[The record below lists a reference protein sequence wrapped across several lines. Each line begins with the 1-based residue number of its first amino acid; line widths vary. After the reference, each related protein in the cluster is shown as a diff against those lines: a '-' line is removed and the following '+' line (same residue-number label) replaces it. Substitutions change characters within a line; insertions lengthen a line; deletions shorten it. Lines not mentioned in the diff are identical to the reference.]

1 MTLWEKNRH
10 FLRFEGSVLVS
21 ENGRQT
27 IGHGGAVI
35 TMIRYLKELLLV
47 LYLLKSYD
55 YYLDRLDALGI
66 GFPVLLYGAMFVVL
80 TVALFMTAYIRQTLI
95 RHLFALVMSGSA
107 VFFDVYT
114 QVTAGYMT
122 YSSFVSLVYSGGFIQ
137 EAVYQYRDA
146 IISAMVS
153 GLLLLFGIGLK
164 PRRRAPLPGALL
176 VAAPVFG
183 VLMLSTVLFV
193 RAGEGARGLPIMY
206 TPLAYLNL
214 FTYEALHNT
223 VGPREPVS
231 LPRVDQPVGH
241 DIVLIIDESIS
252 GNYLDINTP
261 FGVHSNLKEPRP
273 GVDIFNYGYAAS
285 IANCSADTNVTL
297 RYGGT
302 RADYIRIN
310 STLPSIWQYAKKAGL
325 RTVYIDSQRTGG
337 NLQNLMNAA
346 EQKDIDE
353 FVQFDRT
360 SVRDRDMAA
369 AAKLIELLNDGKPQ
383 LVVINKVGAHFPVHD
398 KYPDAFMAYRPTLP
412 RGQFVEVADTGTR
425 DGFNGQP
432 DDWLLYRNAYKNTV
446 LWNVGEFF
454 ARVFAQAD
462 LSHALL
468 IYTSDHGQDLHER
481 GNPGLNTHCGDDPV
495 EEEGLVPLVV
505 ISGSDLQTLDWQA
518 QLPANKDR
526 SSHYNIFPTL
536 LQVMG
541 YDLAGIEAVYG
552 KPLSVPT
559 GDDFTFNY
567 RFNARL
573 GAKPEW
579 KHIDL
584 NSIVT
589 PGRVVPSVAV
599 GQ

>member
-1 MTLWEKNRH
+1 M
-10 FLRFEGSVLVS
+10 F
-21 ENGRQT
+21 
-27 IGHGGAVI
+27 
-35 TMIRYLKELLLV
+35 RYAKELLLIIYFL
-47 LYLLKSYD
+47 LYVE
-55 YYLDRLDALGI
+55 YYIERLNAIGLG
-66 GFPVLLYGAMFVVL
+66 FAVLLFGAMFLAL
-80 TVALFMTAYIRQTLI
+80 TLALYLTAYIRQSLI
-95 RHLFALVMSGSA
+95 RHAFALVMFASA

-114 QVTAGYMT
+114 RVTADYLS

-137 EAVYQYRDA
+137 EAAYQYRDA
-146 IISAMVS
+146 ILHGALS

-164 PRRRAPLPGALL
+164 PRHGLAIPNALR
-176 VAAPVFG
+176 VAAPLCG
-183 VLMLSTVLFV
+183 VLLLSAVLFL

-214 FTYEALHNT
+214 FAYEALHST
-223 VGPREPVS
+223 VGPREPVTLTRTS
-231 LPRVDQPVGH
+231 PAVGH

-252 GNYLDINTP
+252 GNYLDINAP
-261 FGVHSNLKEPRP
+261 FGVHSNLKQAHP

-302 RADYIRIN
+302 RADYMRIN

-325 RTVYIDSQRTGG
+325 RTVYIDAQRTAG
-337 NLQNLMNAA
+337 NLQNLMTDT
-346 EQKDIDE
+346 EKKDIDQ
-353 FVQFDRT
+353 FVQFDQT

-369 AAKLIELLNDGKPQ
+369 AAKLIELLNDDKPE

-412 RGQFVEVADTGTR
+412 RGQFTEVADTGERT
-425 DGFNGQP
+425 GFNGQP

-454 ARVFAQAD
+454 ARVFAEAN
-462 LSHALL
+462 LNNALL

-481 GNPGLNTHCGDDPV
+481 GNPGLNTHCGGDPV

-505 ISGSDLQTLDWQA
+505 IQGSDLKTLDWSA
-518 QLPANKDR
+518 QLAANKDR

-536 LQVMG
+536 LQLMG

-552 KPLSVPT
+552 KPLSVAT
-559 GDDFTFNY
+559 ADEFTFNY

-584 NSIVT
+584 GSIVT
-589 PGRVVPSVAV
+589 PSQAPTSVAA

>member
-1 MTLWEKNRH
+1 
-10 FLRFEGSVLVS
+10 
-21 ENGRQT
+21 
-27 IGHGGAVI
+27 
-35 TMIRYLKELLLV
+35 MIRYLKELLLV
-47 LYLLKSYD
+47 LYLVKNYD
-55 YYLDRLDALGI
+55 YYLERLSAMGI
-66 GFPVLLYGAMFVVL
+66 GFPVLLFGAMFIAL

-95 RHLFALVMSGSA
+95 RHVFALTMFASA

-114 QVTAGYMT
+114 RVTADYLT

-137 EAVYQYRDA
+137 EAAYQYRDA
-146 IISAMVS
+146 IISGVVG

-164 PRRRAPLPGALL
+164 PRRRMPLPGVLL
-176 VAAPVFG
+176 VAAPVLG
-183 VLMLSTVLFV
+183 VLLLSAVLFM

-223 VGPREPVS
+223 VGPRESVS
-231 LPRVDQPVGH
+231 LARNDSSPGH

-252 GNYLDINTP
+252 GNYLDINAP

-273 GVDIFNYGYAAS
+273 GVAIFNYGYAAS
-285 IANCSADTNVTL
+285 IANCSADTNITL

-302 RADYIRIN
+302 RADYMRIN
-310 STLPSIWQYAKKAGL
+310 STMPSIWQYAKKAGL
-325 RTVYIDSQRTGG
+325 RTVYIDAQRTGG
-337 NLQNLMNAA
+337 NLQNLMNEA
-346 EQKDIDE
+346 EKKDIDE
-353 FVQFDRT
+353 FVQFDQT

-369 AAKLIELLNDGKPQ
+369 AAKLIELLNDGKPE

-412 RGQFVEVADTGTR
+412 RGQFVEIADTGTR

-432 DDWLLYRNAYKNTV
+432 DDWVLYRNAYKNTL

-454 ARVFAQAD
+454 SRVFAQAD
-462 LSHALL
+462 MSNALL

-481 GNPGLNTHCGDDPV
+481 GNPGLNTHCGGDPV

-505 ISGSDLQTLDWQA
+505 IQGDQLRSLDWQKA
-518 QLPANKDR
+518 LSANKDR

-536 LQVMG
+536 LQLMG
-541 YDLAGIEAVYG
+541 YDLAGIESVYG

-559 GDDFTFNY
+559 ADDFTFNY

-579 KHIDL
+579 KYIDL
-584 NSIVT
+584 KSIVT
-589 PGRVVPSVAV
+589 PGQAATSVAV

>member
-1 MTLWEKNRH
+1 
-10 FLRFEGSVLVS
+10 
-21 ENGRQT
+21 
-27 IGHGGAVI
+27 
-35 TMIRYLKELLLV
+35 MIRYLKEILIAV
-47 LYLLKSYD
+47 YLITHYD
-55 YYLDRLDALGI
+55 YYFGRISAIGI
-66 GFPVLLYGAMFVVL
+66 TFPLVLFVGMFVVL
-80 TVALFMTAYIRQTLI
+80 TVALFMSAYIRQTFI
-95 RHLFALVMSGSA
+95 RHLFALAIFGSA
-107 VFFDVYT
+107 VFFDVYSK
-114 QVTAGYMT
+114 VTADYLT

-137 EAVYQYRDA
+137 EAIIQYRDA
-146 IISAMVS
+146 IISGVL
-153 GLLLLFGIGLK
+153 GGLPLLLGVGLK
-164 PRRRAPLPGALL
+164 PRRRFAVSGPVL
-176 VAAPVFG
+176 VAAPLLG
-183 VLMLSTVLFV
+183 VLLLSAVLFV
-193 RAGEGARGLPIMY
+193 RAGEGARGLPQMY

-214 FTYEALHNT
+214 FAYESLHNT

-231 LPRVDQPVGH
+231 LTRVDQAVSH

-252 GNYLDINTP
+252 GNYLDINAP

-285 IANCSADTNVTL
+285 IANCSADTNITL

-302 RADYIRIN
+302 RGDYMRIN

-325 RTVYIDSQRTGG
+325 RTVYIDAQRTAG
-337 NLQNLMNAA
+337 NLQNLMNDT
-346 EQKDIDE
+346 EKKDIDE
-353 FVQFDRT
+353 FVQFDQT

-369 AAKLIELLNDGKPQ
+369 AAKLIELLNDDKAQ

-412 RGQFVEVADTGTR
+412 RGQFVEVADTGKR

-432 DDWLLYRNAYKNTV
+432 DDWVLYRNAYKNTL

-454 ARVFAQAD
+454 SRVFTQAN
-462 LSHALL
+462 LNNALL

-481 GNPGLNTHCGDDPV
+481 GNPGLNTHCGGDPV

-505 ISGSDLQTLDWQA
+505 IQGSGLKTLDWQA
-518 QLPANKDR
+518 QLAGNKNR

-536 LQVMG
+536 LQLMG
-541 YDLAGIEAVYG
+541 YDLAGVEAVYG
-552 KPLSVPT
+552 KPLNVAT

-589 PGRVVPSVAV
+589 PEQAGSSVAV

>member
-1 MTLWEKNRH
+1 
-10 FLRFEGSVLVS
+10 
-21 ENGRQT
+21 
-27 IGHGGAVI
+27 
-35 TMIRYLKELLLV
+35 MIRYLKELLLV
-47 LYLLKSYD
+47 LYLLKNYD
-55 YYLDRLDALGI
+55 YYLERLSAMGV
-66 GFPVLLYGAMFVVL
+66 GFAVLLFGAMFVVL
-80 TVALFMTAYIRQTLI
+80 TVALFMTAYIRQTLV
-95 RHLFALVMSGSA
+95 RHLFALVMFVSA

-114 QVTAGYMT
+114 RVTADYLT
-122 YSSFVSLVYSGGFIQ
+122 YSSFVSLVYSAGFIQ
-137 EAVYQYRDA
+137 DAAYQYRDA
-146 IISAMVS
+146 LISGVVG

-164 PRRRAPLPGALL
+164 PRRRMPLPGALL
-176 VAAPVFG
+176 VAAPVLG
-183 VLMLSTVLFV
+183 VLLLSAVLFV

-223 VGPREPVS
+223 VGPREPVR
-231 LPRVDQPVGH
+231 LARNEQAVGH

-252 GNYLDINTP
+252 GNYLDINAP

-273 GVDIFNYGYAAS
+273 GVEIFNYGYAAS

-302 RADYIRIN
+302 RADYMRIN
-310 STLPSIWQYAKKAGL
+310 TTQPSIWQYAKKAGL
-325 RTVYIDSQRTGG
+325 RTVYIDAQRTGG
-337 NLQNLMNAA
+337 NLQNLMS
-346 EQKDIDE
+346 ETEKKDIDE
-353 FVQFDRT
+353 FVQFDQT

-369 AAKLIELLNDGKPQ
+369 AAKLIDLLNDGKPE

-412 RGQFVEVADTGTR
+412 RGQFVEVADTGKR

-432 DDWLLYRNAYKNTV
+432 DDWMLYRNAYKNTV

-454 ARVFAQAD
+454 SRVFAQAD
-462 LSHALL
+462 LRNALL

-481 GNPGLNTHCGDDPV
+481 GNPGLNTHCGGDPV

-505 ISGSDLQTLDWQA
+505 IQGDQLRTLDWQKSLA
-518 QLPANKDR
+518 ANKDR

-536 LQVMG
+536 LQLMG
-541 YDLAGIEAVYG
+541 YDLAGVEAVYG

-559 GDDFTFNY
+559 ADEFTFNY

-589 PGRVVPSVAV
+589 PSQAPTSVAA
-599 GQ
+599 GE

>member
-1 MTLWEKNRH
+1 
-10 FLRFEGSVLVS
+10 
-21 ENGRQT
+21 
-27 IGHGGAVI
+27 
-35 TMIRYLKELLLV
+35 MIRYLKELLLV
-47 LYLLKSYD
+47 LYLFKNYD
-55 YYLDRLDALGI
+55 YYLERLNAIGI
-66 GFPVLLYGAMFVVL
+66 GVAVLLFGAMFIVL
-80 TVALFMTAYIRQTLI
+80 TAALFMTAYIRQPLI
-95 RHLFALVMSGSA
+95 RHLFAITLFVSA

-114 QVTAGYMT
+114 RVTADYLT

-137 EAVYQYRDA
+137 EAAYQYRDPL
-146 IISAMVS
+146 ISGLVS

-164 PRRRAPLPGALL
+164 PRRRLPLPGALL
-176 VAAPVFG
+176 VAAPVLG
-183 VLMLSTVLFV
+183 VLLLSAVLFV

-214 FTYEALHNT
+214 FAYESLHNT
-223 VGPREPVS
+223 IGPREPVK
-231 LPRVDQPVGH
+231 LARNDQPVGH

-252 GNYLDINTP
+252 GNYLDINAP
-261 FGVHSNLKEPRP
+261 FGVHSNLKEARP

-302 RADYIRIN
+302 RADYMRIN
-310 STLPSIWQYAKKAGL
+310 TTLPSIWQYAKTAGL
-325 RTVYIDSQRTGG
+325 RTVYIDAQRTGG
-337 NLQNLMNAA
+337 NLQNRMNDA
-346 EQKDIDE
+346 EKKDIDE
-353 FVQFDRT
+353 FVQFDQT

-369 AAKLIELLNDGKPQ
+369 ATKLIELLNDDKPE

-412 RGQFVEVADTGTR
+412 RGQFVEVADTYKR
-425 DGFNGQP
+425 DGFSGQP
-432 DDWLLYRNAYKNTV
+432 DDWVLYRNAYKNTL

-454 ARVFAQAD
+454 SRVFAQAD
-462 LSHALL
+462 LSSATL

-481 GNPGLNTHCGDDPV
+481 GNPGLNTHCGGDPV

-505 ISGSDLQTLDWQA
+505 IQGSGLKTLDWSA
-518 QLPANKDR
+518 QLAGNKDR

-536 LQVMG
+536 LQLMG
-541 YDLAGIEAVYG
+541 YDLAGVEAVYG
-552 KPLSVPT
+552 KPLSVAT
-559 GDDFTFNY
+559 ADEFTFNY

-584 NSIVT
+584 KTIVT
-589 PGRVVPSVAV
+589 PGQAASSVAV

>member
-1 MTLWEKNRH
+1 
-10 FLRFEGSVLVS
+10 
-21 ENGRQT
+21 
-27 IGHGGAVI
+27 
-35 TMIRYLKELLLV
+35 MIRYLKELLLV
-47 LYLLKSYD
+47 LYLLKNYD
-55 YYLDRLDALGI
+55 DYLDRLDALGI
-66 GFPVLLYGAMFVVL
+66 GFPMLLYGAMFVLL

-137 EAVYQYRDA
+137 EAAYQYRDA

-302 RADYIRIN
+302 RADYMRIN

-360 SVRDRDMAA
+360 SVRERDMAA
-369 AAKLIELLNDGKPQ
+369 AAKLIELLNDGKPE

-481 GNPGLNTHCGDDPV
+481 GNPGLNTHCGGDPV

-505 ISGSDLQTLDWQA
+505 ISGSGLQTLDWQA

>member
-1 MTLWEKNRH
+1 
-10 FLRFEGSVLVS
+10 
-21 ENGRQT
+21 
-27 IGHGGAVI
+27 
-35 TMIRYLKELLLV
+35 MIRYLKELLLV

>member
-1 MTLWEKNRH
+1 
-10 FLRFEGSVLVS
+10 
-21 ENGRQT
+21 
-27 IGHGGAVI
+27 
-35 TMIRYLKELLLV
+35 MIRYLKELLLV
-47 LYLLKSYD
+47 LYLIGNYD
-55 YYLDRLDALGI
+55 YYLERLSAMGI
-66 GFPVLLYGAMFVVL
+66 GFPVMLFSAMFVVL
-80 TVALFMTAYIRQTLI
+80 TVALFMAAYIRQTLI
-95 RHLFALVMSGSA
+95 RHLFALAMFASA

-114 QVTAGYMT
+114 RVTADYLS

-137 EAVYQYRDA
+137 EAAYQYRDA
-146 IISAMVS
+146 IISGVVG

-164 PRRRAPLPGALL
+164 PRRRFPLPGALL
-176 VAAPVFG
+176 VAAPVLG
-183 VLMLSTVLFV
+183 VFLLSAVLFM

-214 FTYEALHNT
+214 FTYETLHNT
-223 VGPREPVS
+223 VGPREPVR
-231 LPRVDQPVGH
+231 LARNDQPVGH

-261 FGVHSNLKEPRP
+261 FGVHSNLKEARA
-273 GVDIFNYGYAAS
+273 GVDIFNFGYAAS
-285 IANCSADTNVTL
+285 IANCSADTNITL

-302 RADYIRIN
+302 RADYMRIN
-310 STLPSIWQYAKKAGL
+310 STQPSIWQYAKKAGL
-325 RTVYIDSQRTGG
+325 RTVYIDAQRTAG
-337 NLQNLMNAA
+337 NLQNLMNDA
-346 EQKDIDE
+346 EKKDIDE
-353 FVQFDRT
+353 FVQFDQT

-369 AAKLIELLNDGKPQ
+369 AAKLVELLNDGKPE
-383 LVVINKVGAHFPVHD
+383 LVLINKVGAHFPVHD

-412 RGQFVEVADTGTR
+412 RGQFVEVADTGKR

-432 DDWLLYRNAYKNTV
+432 DDWVLYRNAYKNTL

-454 ARVFAQAD
+454 SRVFAQANMNN
-462 LSHALL
+462 ALL

-481 GNPGLNTHCGDDPV
+481 GNPGLNTHCGGDPV
-495 EEEGLVPLVV
+495 VEEGLVPLVV
-505 ISGSDLQTLDWQA
+505 ISGSELKTLDWQA
-518 QLPANKDR
+518 QLAGNKDR

-536 LQVMG
+536 LQLMG
-541 YDLAGIEAVYG
+541 YDLAGVEAAYG

-559 GDDFTFNY
+559 ADEFTFNY

-573 GAKPEW
+573 GAQPEW

-589 PGRVVPSVAV
+589 PSQVPASVAV

>member
-1 MTLWEKNRH
+1 M
-10 FLRFEGSVLVS
+10 F
-21 ENGRQT
+21 
-27 IGHGGAVI
+27 
-35 TMIRYLKELLLV
+35 RYAKELFLIV
-47 LYLLKSYD
+47 YLLIYSE
-55 YYLDRLDALGI
+55 YYIDRLNAI
-66 GFPVLLYGAMFVVL
+66 GFSFAVLLFGAMFLAL
-80 TVALFMTAYIRQTLI
+80 TLALYLMAYIRQTLI
-95 RHLFALVMSGSA
+95 RHVFALAMFVSA

-114 QVTAGYMT
+114 RVTADYLT
-122 YSSFVSLVYSGGFIQ
+122 YSGFVSLVYSGGFIQ
-137 EAVYQYRDA
+137 EAAYQYRDA
-146 IISAMVS
+146 LLRGVLS

-164 PRRRAPLPGALL
+164 PRHGLAVPNALR
-176 VAAPVFG
+176 VAAPLCG
-183 VLMLSTVLFV
+183 VLLLSAVLFL

-214 FTYEALHNT
+214 FAYEALHNT
-223 VGPREPVS
+223 VGPREPVTLARTS
-231 LPRVDQPVGH
+231 QAVGH

-252 GNYLDINTP
+252 GNYLDINAP
-261 FGVHSNLKEPRP
+261 FGVHSNLKQARP
-273 GVDIFNYGYAAS
+273 GVDVFNYGYAAS

-302 RADYIRIN
+302 RADYMRIN

-325 RTVYIDSQRTGG
+325 RTVYIDAQRTGG
-337 NLQNLMNAA
+337 NLQNLMTDT
-346 EQKDIDE
+346 EKKDIDQ
-353 FVQFDRT
+353 FVQFDQT

-369 AAKLIELLNDGKPQ
+369 AAKLIELLNDDQPE

-412 RGQFVEVADTGTR
+412 RGQFTEVADTGER
-425 DGFNGQP
+425 NGFNGQP
-432 DDWLLYRNAYKNTV
+432 DDWVLYRNAYKNTV

-454 ARVFAQAD
+454 ARLFAQGN
-462 LSHALL
+462 LNNALL

-481 GNPGLNTHCGDDPV
+481 GNPGLNTHCGGDPV

-505 ISGSDLQTLDWQA
+505 IQGSDLKTLDWSA
-518 QLPANKDR
+518 QLAANKDR

-536 LQVMG
+536 LQLMG
-541 YDLAGIEAVYG
+541 YDLTGIEAVYG
-552 KPLSVPT
+552 KPLSVAT
-559 GDDFTFNY
+559 ADEFTFNY

-584 NSIVT
+584 GSIVT
-589 PGRVVPSVAV
+589 PSQAPASVAA

>member
-1 MTLWEKNRH
+1 MFRYAKEM
-10 FLRFEGSVLVS
+10 FLIV
-21 ENGRQT
+21 
-27 IGHGGAVI
+27 
-35 TMIRYLKELLLV
+35 
-47 LYLLKSYD
+47 YLLIYSE
-55 YYLDRLDALGI
+55 YYIDRLNAI
-66 GFPVLLYGAMFVVL
+66 GLSFAVLLFGAMFLAL
-80 TVALFMTAYIRQTLI
+80 TFALYLMAYIRQTLI
-95 RHLFALVMSGSA
+95 RHVFALAMFVSA

-114 QVTAGYMT
+114 RVTADYLT
-122 YSSFVSLVYSGGFIQ
+122 YSGFVSMVYSGGFIQ
-137 EAVYQYRDA
+137 EAAYQYRDA
-146 IISAMVS
+146 ILRGVLS

-164 PRRRAPLPGALL
+164 PRHGLAIPNALR
-176 VAAPVFG
+176 VAAPLCG
-183 VLMLSTVLFV
+183 VLLLSAVLFL

-214 FTYEALHNT
+214 FAYEALHNT
-223 VGPREPVS
+223 VGPREPVTLARTS
-231 LPRVDQPVGH
+231 QAVGH

-252 GNYLDINTP
+252 GNYLDINAP
-261 FGVHSNLKEPRP
+261 FGVHSNLKQARP

-302 RADYIRIN
+302 RADYMRIN
-310 STLPSIWQYAKKAGL
+310 TTLPSIWQYAKKAGL
-325 RTVYIDSQRTGG
+325 RTVYIDAQRTAG
-337 NLQNLMNAA
+337 NLQNLMTDT
-346 EQKDIDE
+346 EKKDIDQ
-353 FVQFDRT
+353 FVQFDQT

-369 AAKLIELLNDGKPQ
+369 AAKLIELLNDDKSE

-412 RGQFVEVADTGTR
+412 RGQFTEVADTGER
-425 DGFNGQP
+425 NGFNGQP
-432 DDWLLYRNAYKNTV
+432 DDWVLYRNAYKNTV

-454 ARVFAQAD
+454 ARVFAQGN
-462 LSHALL
+462 LNNALL

-481 GNPGLNTHCGDDPV
+481 GNPGLNTHCGGDPV

-505 ISGSDLQTLDWQA
+505 ISGSELKTLDWSA
-518 QLPANKDR
+518 QLAANKDR

-536 LQVMG
+536 LQLMG

-552 KPLSVPT
+552 KPLSVAT
-559 GDDFTFNY
+559 ADEFTFNY

-584 NSIVT
+584 GSIVT
-589 PGRVVPSVAV
+589 PSQSPASVAV

>member
-1 MTLWEKNRH
+1 M
-10 FLRFEGSVLVS
+10 FRF
-21 ENGRQT
+21 T
-27 IGHGGAVI
+27 
-35 TMIRYLKELLLV
+35 KELLLIAW
-47 LYLLKSYD
+47 LLLFTG
-55 YYLDRLDALGI
+55 YYFDRLNAI
-66 GFPVLLYGAMFVVL
+66 GWSLNVLFFGAMFLAL
-80 TVALFMTAYIRQTLI
+80 TVALYLTAYIRQALI
-95 RHLFALVMSGSA
+95 RHAFALTMFISA

-114 QVTAGYMT
+114 RVTADYLR
-122 YSSFVSLVYSGGFIQ
+122 YSDFVSLVYSGGFIQ
-137 EAVYQYRDA
+137 EAAYQYREA
-146 IISAMVS
+146 ILRGVLG

-164 PRRRAPLPGALL
+164 PRHALVIPNAWR
-176 VAAPVFG
+176 VAAPFAG
-183 VLMLSTVLFV
+183 VLMLSALLFV

-214 FTYEALHNT
+214 FAYEALHNS
-223 VGPREPVS
+223 VGPREPVTLARS
-231 LPRVDQPVGH
+231 APAVGH

-252 GNYLDINTP
+252 GNYLDINAP
-261 FGVHSNLKEPRP
+261 FGVHSNLKQAPA

-302 RADYIRIN
+302 RNDYMRIN
-310 STLPSIWQYAKKAGL
+310 STLPSIWQYAKNAGL
-325 RTVYIDSQRTGG
+325 RTVYIDGQRTGG
-337 NLQNLMNAA
+337 NLQNLMTASEKN
-346 EQKDIDE
+346 DIDL
-353 FVQFDRT
+353 FVQFDQT

-369 AAKLIELLNDGKPQ
+369 AAKLIELLNDDTPE

-412 RGQFVEVADTGTR
+412 RGQFTEVADTGER
-425 DGFNGQP
+425 AGFNGQP
-432 DDWLLYRNAYKNTV
+432 DDWVLYRNAYKNTV

-454 ARVFAQAD
+454 ARVFAQAKLD
-462 LSHALL
+462 NALL

-481 GNPGLNTHCGDDPV
+481 GNPGLNTHCGGDPV

-505 ISGSDLQTLDWQA
+505 ISGRALKTLDWSA
-518 QLPANKDR
+518 QLAANKDR

-536 LQVMG
+536 LQLMG
-541 YDLAGIEAVYG
+541 YELAGIEAVYG

-559 GDDFTFNY
+559 ADDFTFNY

-584 NSIVT
+584 GSIVT
-589 PGRVVPSVAV
+589 PGQAPASVAV

>member
-1 MTLWEKNRH
+1 M
-10 FLRFEGSVLVS
+10 F
-21 ENGRQT
+21 
-27 IGHGGAVI
+27 
-35 TMIRYLKELLLV
+35 RYAKEWLLIIYLLL
-47 LYLLKSYD
+47 YAE
-55 YYLDRLDALGI
+55 YYIDRLNAIGL
-66 GFPVLLYGAMFVVL
+66 GFPVLLFGAMFLAL
-80 TVALFMTAYIRQTLI
+80 TLALYLTAYIRQTLI
-95 RHLFALVMSGSA
+95 RHVFALAMFASA

-114 QVTAGYMT
+114 RVTADYLS

-137 EAVYQYRDA
+137 EAAYQYRDA
-146 IISAMVS
+146 ILHGALN

-164 PRRRAPLPGALL
+164 PRHGLSIPNALR
-176 VAAPVFG
+176 VAAPLCG
-183 VLMLSTVLFV
+183 VLLLSAVLFL

-214 FTYEALHNT
+214 FAYEALHNT
-223 VGPREPVS
+223 VGPREPVTLARTS
-231 LPRVDQPVGH
+231 QAVGH

-252 GNYLDINTP
+252 GNYLDINAP
-261 FGVHSNLKEPRP
+261 FGVHSNLKQARP

-302 RADYIRIN
+302 RADYMRIN

-325 RTVYIDSQRTGG
+325 RTVYIDAQRTAG
-337 NLQNLMNAA
+337 NLQNLMTDT
-346 EQKDIDE
+346 EKKDIDQ
-353 FVQFDRT
+353 FVQFDQT

-369 AAKLIELLNDGKPQ
+369 AAKLIELLNDDKPE

-412 RGQFVEVADTGTR
+412 RGQFTEVADTGER
-425 DGFNGQP
+425 NGFNGQP
-432 DDWLLYRNAYKNTV
+432 DDWVLYRNAYKNTV

-454 ARVFAQAD
+454 ARVFAEAN
-462 LSHALL
+462 LNNALL

-481 GNPGLNTHCGDDPV
+481 GNPGLNTHCGGDPV

-505 ISGSDLQTLDWQA
+505 IQGSDLKTLDWSA
-518 QLPANKDR
+518 QLAANKDR

-536 LQVMG
+536 LQLMG

-552 KPLSVPT
+552 KPLSVAT
-559 GDDFTFNY
+559 ADEFTFNY

-584 NSIVT
+584 GSIVT
-589 PGRVVPSVAV
+589 PSQAPASVAA

>member
-1 MTLWEKNRH
+1 
-10 FLRFEGSVLVS
+10 
-21 ENGRQT
+21 
-27 IGHGGAVI
+27 
-35 TMIRYLKELLLV
+35 MIRYLKELLLV
-47 LYLLKSYD
+47 LYLLKNYD
-55 YYLDRLDALGI
+55 YYLERLSAI
-66 GFPVLLYGAMFVVL
+66 GVGFAVLLFGAMFVVL
-80 TVALFMTAYIRQTLI
+80 TVALFMTAYIRQTLV
-95 RHLFALVMSGSA
+95 RHLFALVMFVSA

-114 QVTAGYMT
+114 RVTADYLT
-122 YSSFVSLVYSGGFIQ
+122 YSSFVSLVYSAGFIQ
-137 EAVYQYRDA
+137 DAAYQYRDA
-146 IISAMVS
+146 LISGVVG

-164 PRRRAPLPGALL
+164 PRRRMPLPGALL
-176 VAAPVFG
+176 VAAPVLG
-183 VLMLSTVLFV
+183 VLLLSAVLFV

-231 LPRVDQPVGH
+231 LARNGQAVDH
-241 DIVLIIDESIS
+241 DIVLVIDESIS
-252 GNYLDINTP
+252 GNYLDINAP

-273 GVDIFNYGYAAS
+273 GVEIFNYGYAAS

-302 RADYIRIN
+302 RADYMRIN
-310 STLPSIWQYAKKAGL
+310 TTQPSIWQYAKKAGL
-325 RTVYIDSQRTGG
+325 RTVYIDAQRTGG
-337 NLQNLMNAA
+337 NLQNLMS
-346 EQKDIDE
+346 ETEKKDIDE
-353 FVQFDRT
+353 FVQFDQT

-369 AAKLIELLNDGKPQ
+369 AAKLIDLLNDGKPE

-412 RGQFVEVADTGTR
+412 RGQFVEVADTGKR

-432 DDWLLYRNAYKNTV
+432 DDWMLYRNAYKNTV

-454 ARVFAQAD
+454 SRVFAQAD
-462 LSHALL
+462 LRNALL

-481 GNPGLNTHCGDDPV
+481 GNPGLNTHCGGDPV

-505 ISGSDLQTLDWQA
+505 IQGDQLRTLDWQKSLA
-518 QLPANKDR
+518 ANKDR

-536 LQVMG
+536 LQLMG
-541 YDLAGIEAVYG
+541 YDLAGVEAVYG

-559 GDDFTFNY
+559 ADEFTFNY

-589 PGRVVPSVAV
+589 PSQAPTSVAA

>member
-1 MTLWEKNRH
+1 M
-10 FLRFEGSVLVS
+10 FRF
-21 ENGRQT
+21 
-27 IGHGGAVI
+27 A
-35 TMIRYLKELLLV
+35 KELLLIAW
-47 LYLLKSYD
+47 LLLFSG
-55 YYLDRLDALGI
+55 YYIDRLNAI
-66 GFPVLLYGAMFVVL
+66 GWSFNVLIFGAMFLAL
-80 TVALFMTAYIRQTLI
+80 TFALYLTAYIRQALI
-95 RHLFALVMSGSA
+95 RHAFALTMFVSA

-114 QVTAGYMT
+114 RVTADYLR
-122 YSSFVSLVYSGGFIQ
+122 YSDFVSLVYSGGFIQ
-137 EAVYQYRDA
+137 EAAYQYREA
-146 IISAMVS
+146 ILRSVLG

-164 PRRRAPLPGALL
+164 PRHALVIPNAWRVTAPFA
-176 VAAPVFG
+176 G
-183 VLMLSTVLFV
+183 VLMLSALLFL

-214 FTYEALHNT
+214 FAYEALHNS
-223 VGPREPVS
+223 VGPREPVTLARS
-231 LPRVDQPVGH
+231 APGVGH

-252 GNYLDINTP
+252 GNYLDINAP
-261 FGVHSNLKEPRP
+261 FGVHSNLKQAPA

-302 RADYIRIN
+302 RNDYMRIN
-310 STLPSIWQYAKKAGL
+310 STLPSIWQYAKSAGL

-337 NLQNLMNAA
+337 NLQNLMTAN
-346 EQKDIDE
+346 EKNDIDL
-353 FVQFDRT
+353 FVQFDQT

-369 AAKLIELLNDGKPQ
+369 AAKLIELLNDDTPE

-412 RGQFVEVADTGTR
+412 RGQFTEVADTGER
-425 DGFNGQP
+425 AGFNGQP
-432 DDWLLYRNAYKNTV
+432 DDWVLYRNAYKNTV

-454 ARVFAQAD
+454 ARVFAQAKLD
-462 LSHALL
+462 NALL

-481 GNPGLNTHCGDDPV
+481 GNPGLNTHCGGDPV

-505 ISGSDLQTLDWQA
+505 ISGSKLKTLDWSA
-518 QLPANKDR
+518 QLAANKDR

-536 LQVMG
+536 LQLMG

-559 GDDFTFNY
+559 ADEFTFNY

-584 NSIVT
+584 GSIVT
-589 PGRVVPSVAV
+589 PAQAPASVAV

>member
-1 MTLWEKNRH
+1 
-10 FLRFEGSVLVS
+10 
-21 ENGRQT
+21 
-27 IGHGGAVI
+27 
-35 TMIRYLKELLLV
+35 MIRYLKELLLV
-47 LYLLKSYD
+47 LYLFKNYD
-55 YYLDRLDALGI
+55 YYLERLSALGM
-66 GFPVLLYGAMFVVL
+66 GLPVLLFGGMFIGL

-95 RHLFALVMSGSA
+95 RHLLALMMFVSA

-114 QVTAGYMT
+114 RVTADYLT

-137 EAVYQYRDA
+137 EAAYQYRDA
-146 IISAMVS
+146 IISGVVG

-164 PRRRAPLPGALL
+164 PRRRMPLPGALL
-176 VAAPVFG
+176 VAAPVLG
-183 VLMLSTVLFV
+183 VLLLSAVLFV

-231 LPRVDQPVGH
+231 LARNDAPPGH

-252 GNYLDINTP
+252 GNYLDINAP

-273 GVDIFNYGYAAS
+273 GVAIFNYGYAAS
-285 IANCSADTNVTL
+285 IANCSADTNITL

-302 RADYIRIN
+302 RADYMRIN
-310 STLPSIWQYAKKAGL
+310 STMPSIWQYAKKAGL
-325 RTVYIDSQRTGG
+325 RTVYIDAQRTGG
-337 NLQNLMNAA
+337 NLQNLMNDA
-346 EQKDIDE
+346 EKKDIDE
-353 FVQFDRT
+353 FVQFDQA

-369 AAKLIELLNDGKPQ
+369 AAKLIDLLNDGKPE

-412 RGQFVEVADTGTR
+412 RGQFVEIADTGKR

-432 DDWLLYRNAYKNTV
+432 DDWVLYRNAYKNTL

-454 ARVFAQAD
+454 SRVFAQAD
-462 LSHALL
+462 MSNALL

-481 GNPGLNTHCGDDPV
+481 GNPGLNLHCGGDPV
-495 EEEGLVPLVV
+495 AEEGLVPLVV
-505 ISGSDLQTLDWQA
+505 IQGDQLRTLDWQKA
-518 QLPANKDR
+518 LAANKDR

-536 LQVMG
+536 LQLMG

-559 GDDFTFNY
+559 ADDFTFNY

-579 KHIDL
+579 KYIDL

-589 PGRVVPSVAV
+589 PSQAPTNVAV

>member
-1 MTLWEKNRH
+1 
-10 FLRFEGSVLVS
+10 
-21 ENGRQT
+21 
-27 IGHGGAVI
+27 
-35 TMIRYLKELLLV
+35 MIRYLKELLLV
-47 LYLLKSYD
+47 LYLFKNYD
-55 YYLDRLDALGI
+55 YYLERLSALGM
-66 GFPVLLYGAMFVVL
+66 GLPVLLFGGMFIGL

-95 RHLFALVMSGSA
+95 RHLFALMMFVSA

-114 QVTAGYMT
+114 RVTADYLT

-137 EAVYQYRDA
+137 EAAYQYRDA
-146 IISAMVS
+146 IISGVVG

-164 PRRRAPLPGALL
+164 PRRRMPLPGALL
-176 VAAPVFG
+176 VAAPVLG
-183 VLMLSTVLFV
+183 VLLLSAVLFV

-231 LPRVDQPVGH
+231 LARNDAPPGH

-252 GNYLDINTP
+252 GNYLDINAP

-273 GVDIFNYGYAAS
+273 GVAIFNYGYAAS
-285 IANCSADTNVTL
+285 IANCSADTNITL

-302 RADYIRIN
+302 RADYMRIN
-310 STLPSIWQYAKKAGL
+310 STMPSIWQYAKKAGL
-325 RTVYIDSQRTGG
+325 RTVYIDAQRTGG
-337 NLQNLMNAA
+337 NLQNLMNDA
-346 EQKDIDE
+346 EKKDIDE
-353 FVQFDRT
+353 FVQFDQA

-369 AAKLIELLNDGKPQ
+369 AAKLIDLLNDGKPE

-412 RGQFVEVADTGTR
+412 RGQFVEIADTGKR

-432 DDWLLYRNAYKNTV
+432 DDWVLYRNAYKNTL

-454 ARVFAQAD
+454 SRVFAQAD
-462 LSHALL
+462 MSNALL

-481 GNPGLNTHCGDDPV
+481 GNPGLNLHCGGDPV
-495 EEEGLVPLVV
+495 AEEGLVPLVV
-505 ISGSDLQTLDWQA
+505 IQGDQLRTLDWQKA
-518 QLPANKDR
+518 LAANKDR

-536 LQVMG
+536 LQLMG

-559 GDDFTFNY
+559 ADDFTFNY

-579 KHIDL
+579 KYIDL

-589 PGRVVPSVAV
+589 PSQAPTNVAV

>member
-1 MTLWEKNRH
+1 
-10 FLRFEGSVLVS
+10 
-21 ENGRQT
+21 
-27 IGHGGAVI
+27 
-35 TMIRYLKELLLV
+35 MIRYLKELLLV
-47 LYLLKSYD
+47 LYLFKNYD
-55 YYLDRLDALGI
+55 YYLERLSALGM
-66 GFPVLLYGAMFVVL
+66 GLPVLLFGGMFIVL

-95 RHLFALVMSGSA
+95 RHLLALMMFVSA

-114 QVTAGYMT
+114 RVTADYLT

-137 EAVYQYRDA
+137 EAAYQYRDA
-146 IISAMVS
+146 IISGVVG

-164 PRRRAPLPGALL
+164 PRRRMPLPGALL
-176 VAAPVFG
+176 VAAPVLG
-183 VLMLSTVLFV
+183 VLLLSAVLFV

-231 LPRVDQPVGH
+231 LARNDAPPGH

-252 GNYLDINTP
+252 GNYLDINAP

-273 GVDIFNYGYAAS
+273 GVAIFNYGYAAS
-285 IANCSADTNVTL
+285 IANCSADTNITL

-302 RADYIRIN
+302 RADYMRIN
-310 STLPSIWQYAKKAGL
+310 STMPSIWQYAKKAGL
-325 RTVYIDSQRTGG
+325 RTVYIDAQRTGG
-337 NLQNLMNAA
+337 NLQNLMNDA
-346 EQKDIDE
+346 EKKDIDE
-353 FVQFDRT
+353 FVQFDQA

-369 AAKLIELLNDGKPQ
+369 AAKLIDLLNDGKPE

-412 RGQFVEVADTGTR
+412 RGQFVEIADTGKR

-432 DDWLLYRNAYKNTV
+432 DDWVLYRNAYKNTL

-454 ARVFAQAD
+454 SRVFAQAD
-462 LSHALL
+462 MSNALL

-481 GNPGLNTHCGDDPV
+481 GNPGLNLHCGGDPV
-495 EEEGLVPLVV
+495 AEEGLVPLVV
-505 ISGSDLQTLDWQA
+505 IQGDQLRTLDWQKA
-518 QLPANKDR
+518 LAANKDR

-536 LQVMG
+536 LQLMG

-559 GDDFTFNY
+559 ADDFTFNY

-579 KHIDL
+579 KYIDL

-589 PGRVVPSVAV
+589 PSQAPTNVAV